1 MAGKKWILLVSGSK
15 GWEHYKHQAN
25 VCLHYQLI
33 KKHGIPDK
41 QIVVMMYDDIAH
53 NPINSKF
60 DGQIPSIIDGL
71 NVYSRVPKDYT
82 GADVTPKNFLSALRG
97 EKRTDQKK
105 VIASGPDD
113 NIYVYMTGVG
123 QEGGFQFA
131 EKALNAKAF
140 TDVLKSMHDG
150 KKFSKMVIYM
160 DSDYSGSMFE
170 GLPDNIDIFA
180 LTSCH
185 KYIENTPTD
194 YDNERKVYL
203 SDLFSST
210 WLKYLNTADFKTET
224 FHELV
229 LKKQRKYLAKK
240 YDEPC
245 PCLFGDKEITNCHLS
260 EFLEG

>member
-33 KKHGIPDK
+33 KKHGIPDE

-53 NPINSKF
+53 NPNNPASGEIISVVDSK
-60 DGQIPSIIDGL
+60 
-71 NVYSRVPKDYT
+71 NVYSGVPKDYT
-82 GADVTPKNFLSALRG
+82 GADVTPENFLSALQG

-113 NIYVYMTGVG
+113 KIYIYMTGVG
-123 QEGGFQFA
+123 QEGGFQFP
-131 EKALNAKAF
+131 EKALDPKAF
-140 TDVLKSMHDG
+140 TDALKSMHDG

-170 GLPDNIDIFA
+170 GLPEDIEVFA

-185 KYIENTPTD
+185 KFIENTPTD
-194 YDNERKVYL
+194 YDDQREVYL
-203 SDLFSST
+203 SDLFSSH
-210 WLKYLNTADFKTET
+210 WLKHLNTVDFTKDT
-224 FHELV
+224 FHNLV
-229 LKKQRKYLAKK
+229 KNKQSKYLKRNP
-240 YDEPC
+240 DGPHPC
-245 PCLFGDKEITNCHLS
+245 QFGDKKIMSCHLS
-260 EFLEG
+260 EFLQK